1 MLEKGMEYD
10 DVIAEVEKALSEDF
24 HFEDGKILGSMCTQ
38 PADVAIDTHGM
49 FIESNLGN
57 PGLYPGSKRLERKTV
72 EMMADLLN
80 GKGVTGRVLEGG
92 TEANLTAL
100 WIARNLTGRK
110 EVIFGRNA
118 HFSIRKACDIL
129 RMIPREVP
137 VNEHHVMDVKEVE
150 RHIGENTAAVVAT
163 AGTTEFGLVDP
174 IDKLARICENKAW
187 FHVDAAWGGFIL
199 PFLENIPA
207 FDFRNSGLSS
217 INTDGHKMGMSTI
230 PSSVFLLRR
239 EEDLQNIAFESP
251 YLTSIFQTTVLGTR
265 SSAGVASLYA
275 TIMSLGRRGYRQNV
289 EECMR
294 RTRSLARAVNDMGLS
309 LVTEPVTNILAVRL
323 KDPIGVKEH
332 LERRGWHLSI
342 TKRPEALRL
351 VMMPHVT
358 DEALDVLIE
367 DMISVCRDLG
377 ET

>member
-57 PGLYPGSKRLERKTV
+57 PGLYPGSKRLENKTV

-92 TEANLTAL
+92 TESNLTAL

-137 VNEHHVMDVKEVE
+137 VNEHHVMDVEEVQK
-150 RHIGENTAAVVAT
+150 HIGEDTAAVVAT
-163 AGTTEFGLVDP
+163 AGTTELGLVDP
-174 IDKLARICENKAW
+174 IDKLAYICEKKAW

-217 INTDGHKMGMSTI
+217 MNTDGHKMGMSTI
-230 PSSVFLLRR
+230 PSSVFLLRK

-275 TIMSLGRRGYRQNV
+275 TILSLGREGYRRNV

-294 RTRSLARAVNDMGLS
+294 RTRSLARAVKDMGLS
-309 LVTEPVTNILAVRL
+309 LVTEPVTNILAVKL

-332 LERRGWHLSI
+332 LERRGWHLSV
-342 TKRPEALRL
+342 TKHPEALRL

-367 DMISVCRDLG
+367 DMINVCRELG

>member
-1 MLEKGMEYD
+1 MLQKGMEYD
-10 DVIAEVEKALSEDF
+10 DVITEVEKALSEDF

-38 PADVAIDTHGM
+38 PLDVAIDTHGM

-57 PGLYPGSKRLERKTV
+57 PGLYPGSKKLEKKTI
-72 EMMADLLN
+72 EMMAALLN

-100 WIARNLTGRK
+100 WIARNLTGKK

-129 RMIPREVP
+129 KMIPREIP
-137 VNEHHVMDVKEVE
+137 VDERHVMDVKEVG
-150 RHIGENTAAVVAT
+150 RHIGEDTAAVVAT

-174 IDKLARICENKAW
+174 IDKLAPACENKAW

-199 PFLENIPA
+199 PFLENIPP
-207 FDFRNSGLSS
+207 FDFRNRGLSS
-217 INTDGHKMGMSTI
+217 MNTDGHKMGMSTI
-230 PSSVFLLRR
+230 PSSVFLLRK

-275 TIMSLGRRGYRQNV
+275 TILSLGREGYRRNV
-289 EECMR
+289 GECMR
-294 RTRSLARAVNDMGLS
+294 RTRSLARAVKDMGLS

-332 LERRGWHLSI
+332 LERRGWHVSV
-342 TKRPEALRL
+342 TKHPEALRL

-367 DMISVCRDLG
+367 DMISVCRELG